1 MFKRSKISMAVA
13 LTVGSLVSAAAY
25 AQAAQRVEITGSAI
39 RRIDAEAALPVTVL
53 KAEDIARSGVTN
65 TVDLLR
71 LLPSVQGSTGESAS
85 VGGTTFGFS
94 GVSIHNIGETRTL
107 VLLNGHRL
115 SLFGGQ
121 TLTGF
126 AAGFDLNA
134 IPVDR
139 KSVV

>member
-1 MFKRSKISMAVA
+1 MFKRSHISIAAAVA
-13 LTVGSLVSAAAY
+13 AGSLASAGAF
-25 AQAAQRVEITGSAI
+25 AQDAQRVEITGSAV
-39 RRIDAEAALPVTVL
+39 RRIAAETALPVTVL
-53 KAEDIARSGVTN
+53 RAADIARSGVTN

-71 LLPSVQGSTGESAS
+71 ILPTVQGSTGESAS

-121 TLTGF
+121 TTTCSTIEVSTTSSGL
-126 AAGFDLNA
+126 
-134 IPVDR
+134 R
-139 KSVV
+139 Y